1 MILKIYVLIYMRIQ
15 KQVTMSLRL
24 VNIFV
29 IYYINIILKL
39 DKNFLDIE
47 NAFIAKKGIG
57 HPKICYLCEYDA
69 IKDEGH
75 ITGHNLVTTMS
86 VSAALAL
93 GNVIDKLGG
102 SVILIGCPG
111 EYLGGTKGTMV
122 KQGVF
127 DDIDVVMLAHPDIS
141 TCESGSSS
149 AIIPL
154 GLKFESENKLTFL
167 NKKSLYFFRCSFINS

>member
-1 MILKIYVLIYMRIQ
+1 
-15 KQVTMSLRL
+15 
-24 VNIFV
+24 
-29 IYYINIILKL
+29 
-39 DKNFLDIE
+39 
-47 NAFIAKKGIG
+47 
-57 HPKICYLCEYDA
+57 
-69 IKDEGH
+69 
-75 ITGHNLVTTMS
+75 MS

-149 AIIPL
+149 AIIP
-154 GLKFESENKLTFL
+154 SRT
-167 NKKSLYFFRCSFINS
+167 